1 LTKALNQHCRIIG
14 SCRPKV
20 RDSEIR
26 KQENLLSNYAGHHGK
41 ILPKRT
47 HSMDAYVRIVADV
60 FVNGRYVEEI
70 LRAEGY
76 AKPGRANGI
85 WPMTNGQP
93 GDSAR

>member
-1 LTKALNQHCRIIG
+1 
-14 SCRPKV
+14 
-20 RDSEIR
+20 
-26 KQENLLSNYAGHHGK
+26 
-41 ILPKRT
+41 
-47 HSMDAYVRIVADV
+47 MDAYVRIVADV